1 MVKEKDILIRVT
13 KELKDKL
20 FEKASSMG
28 LSISAYVRMIILKE
42 L

>member
-20 FEKASSMG
+20 SKKASSMG

>member
-1 MVKEKDILIRVT
+1 MTKEKDIIIRVT

-20 FEKASSMG
+20 FEKANSMG
-28 LSISAYVRMIILKE
+28 LSISAYVRMIILRE